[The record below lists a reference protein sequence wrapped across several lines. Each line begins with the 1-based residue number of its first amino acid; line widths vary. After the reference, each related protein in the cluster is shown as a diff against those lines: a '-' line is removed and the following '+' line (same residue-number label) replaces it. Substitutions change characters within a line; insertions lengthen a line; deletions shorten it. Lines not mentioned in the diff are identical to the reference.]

1 MDKAKRRLASA
12 LDGFRSNHSKMD
24 ISVDERV
31 NSEHCC
37 LKKVVRF
44 GFPDESRCLAY
55 DPVQRL
61 LAIGTEHGTV
71 RIIGE
76 VGVDHILRHGTDHGV
91 NHIQFVINDGSLITA
106 CSNDMIHLWNYR
118 LKVPEI
124 KLSIEMNKEN
134 VSTIH
139 LPMNSKYLYVGTI
152 KGNVYFVSLDT
163 FQLSPY
169 VIMWNKAIDLSC
181 RIHPGPVRQIA
192 ACPTDPSKILI
203 AFERGIVIQWNL
215 ATKEVDRFPLDPP
228 IKSVSWHYD
237 GKQVMTGNV
246 DGSVSVFNTKKTSE
260 PAHKSFPHGQT
271 DCRPIPNIDWKHTGE
286 NEQVVVF
293 SGGMPTDD
301 GLPPP
306 ALTILK
312 ASRHATVMEM
322 ENPIIS
328 FITLQQVPYN
338 SSPQQPHAIAVL
350 LKHDLMI
357 IDLQTPGYPII
368 ESPHA
373 MDLHE
378 SPVTCLQYYSD
389 CPSDL
394 IGALTLVGYKQRK
407 KGFSERQWPINGG
420 HGRECATGFQELV
433 ITGHKDGSLR
443 FWQASGENL
452 QILYRLKT
460 GSHFERLEELESSEK
475 VSHAIK
481 YIEMCLESRLLLVAG
496 ISGQVTLFR
505 FAKSET
511 TNTIAVVH
519 IPNLC
524 VTSNSSIVDE
534 RPGLSSQSSKEMKR
548 QKKVVSRDS
557 TASPDTSD
565 ASGDERIVPFKVR
578 GAPVKRPAGY
588 QPELACLIPWPSHVS
603 SDMVTSIA
611 LNSAYGVIAIGTTSG
626 LALVDIAQCA
636 LIYAWSTA
644 ELYGSD
650 PTPAIQL
657 SNQLSDASSPLE
669 EEEPNSELLDVHYQ
683 SRSKSPSIKSRGMSS
698 IFRRNTSEMSS
709 SARDKFSPDR
719 PDVDGRSPS
728 PNVAGK
734 EVEDTNQARPSSRSQ
749 SVKGGII
756 RRLTKKRDNIS
767 PGCLSEPRNNLIRL
781 NTDTRQKS
789 LDKRPLLFKAQSV
802 IEQHSNGSPR
812 GEHPKES
819 PSLSRSG
826 NTSSPAVSTHSLEKL
841 GLGESVTSVQF
852 IHSCSKRN
860 EAKTSPCIWIG
871 TSTGAAIALNLI
883 LPQDRLVSTVVVA
896 PSGTIVRM
904 KGQILLHAF
913 MDEKFCIV
921 SPASESYKE
930 SSRESKDSGS
940 PEKSVTNKIVT
951 KPSLSPAYSSSLDC
965 SDEVN
970 QFLIVVAENE
980 IKVIALPSFS
990 QAFHYKTEE
999 IPLVKAVP
1007 THVRGHPVL
1016 MCLTAAGYIQVIS
1029 LPSLRLLHS
1038 AQLLPRS
1045 VDVDDPICHQT
1056 AFSEHGLG
1064 IFMTSPSEMEKYT
1077 ICTEL
1082 AEQTADSMGELY
1094 VTCEMPEAPKSS
1106 SFLKGVSSI
1115 FGNSP
1120 RQADATDLEC
1130 ILSGDKDKSVIGG
1143 SAGMRSIARTIPGP
1157 AANMDRAH
1165 ASGISAG
1172 QAAQMALQNLNERSD
1187 KLNAVVDSTE
1197 NLKNSAMNMASRST
1211 KLVEKFEKKKWY
1223 NF

>member
-669 EEEPNSELLDVHYQ
+669 
-683 SRSKSPSIKSRGMSS
+683 
-698 IFRRNTSEMSS
+698 
-709 SARDKFSPDR
+709 
-719 PDVDGRSPS
+719 
-728 PNVAGK
+728 
-734 EVEDTNQARPSSRSQ
+734 
-749 SVKGGII
+749 
-756 RRLTKKRDNIS
+756 S